1 LLTGYVKNR
10 RTIDA
15 DIITEC
21 TREIKS
27 WYNSNAMFAK
37 NAFQRIIA
45 GAYAHFKALPA
56 PPAAAQLLRKSLK
69 QLGKTKE
76 VTTKGLHF
84 IYGALAEKVVAVSR
98 GLSGKYRRSFT
109 QAGLLAGLT
118 CIVLVLASGVLKV
131 TDSGDT
137 HSLSEQRKV
146 STVGPTSNISWS
158 PEEDKTEPGSKGPV
172 ASVGTDG
179 IQTSRQETAP
189 ETKTS
194 DPVPLPKHEAA
205 PPVDAHEQPDPVALA
220 EAALGKKDYQK
231 ALVLLAAHQGSPRGK
246 DSHSSVLYAEA
257 LVGRAGEIIAS
268 TPLEAE
274 SMLWKAVEIVPDNA
288 KAYLVLGK
296 RYTRIKD
303 YPRAIDVY
311 RKAVHLDPLMADAFF
326 NLGYIY
332 ATLGKYEAAEEAF
345 SRVVR
350 LKPPYLDK
358 SLFNLAVVQQKLGK
372 KTESLSNLEQA
383 VTLGLESKKA
393 LAYLSRLKQ
402 AGGKNTP
409 VSTR

>member
-1 LLTGYVKNR
+1 
-10 RTIDA
+10 
-15 DIITEC
+15 
-21 TREIKS
+21 
-27 WYNSNAMFAK
+27 
-37 NAFQRIIA
+37 
-45 GAYAHFKALPA
+45 
-56 PPAAAQLLRKSLK
+56 
-69 QLGKTKE
+69 
-76 VTTKGLHF
+76 
-84 IYGALAEKVVAVSR
+84 
-98 GLSGKYRRSFT
+98 
-109 QAGLLAGLT
+109 
-118 CIVLVLASGVLKV
+118 
-131 TDSGDT
+131 
-137 HSLSEQRKV
+137 
-146 STVGPTSNISWS
+146 
-158 PEEDKTEPGSKGPV
+158 
-172 ASVGTDG
+172 
-179 IQTSRQETAP
+179 
-189 ETKTS
+189 
-194 DPVPLPKHEAA
+194 
-205 PPVDAHEQPDPVALA
+205 
-220 EAALGKKDYQK
+220 
-231 ALVLLAAHQGSPRGK
+231 
-246 DSHSSVLYAEA
+246 
-257 LVGRAGEIIAS
+257 VGRAGEIIAS